1 MDRMDL
7 LSLCRDGI
15 FSAADARAV
24 GIDGSE
30 LRRLTGAGPACH
42 RLLRGW
48 YAGSGR
54 RTILPPAPDF
64 VDLHDAKANE
74 HRLRSWA

>member
-15 FSAADARAV
+15 FSAADARAA

-48 YAGSGR
+48 YAVER
-54 RTILPPAPDF
+54 PADDPPAGTG
-64 VDLHDAKANE
+64 
-74 HRLRSWA
+74 LRRPARREGQ